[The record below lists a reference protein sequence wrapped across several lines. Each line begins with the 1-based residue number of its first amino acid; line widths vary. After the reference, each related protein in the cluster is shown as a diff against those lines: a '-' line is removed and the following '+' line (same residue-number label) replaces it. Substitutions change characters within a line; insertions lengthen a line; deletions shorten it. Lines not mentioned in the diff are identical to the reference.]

1 MTSDKGTFRLT
12 YQVKSLTMNR
22 GGFMPRSSRSKSK
35 TGYHHIMLRGINRS
49 NIFESDQDK
58 DYFLNSMYRAREK
71 GRFKVTG
78 YCLMNTHVH
87 LLLQESEEIG
97 VSIKRITVSYVQWF
111 NRKYNRVGHL
121 FQNRYESEPIEDERY
136 LMAVLRCIHQN
147 PIKAGMAKTESKYN
161 WSSYNEYLKM
171 YDSNNYLIDGEI
183 MRAYFNS
190 KKGFIEFHKE
200 ISKENYMD
208 YKNINKY
215 SDDELLELFKK
226 KISIDEFHKLPL
238 DDRARLIKD
247 IYHET
252 GTSIR
257 DLSRGLGIGR
267 SIVERAVKI

>member
-1 MTSDKGTFRLT
+1 
-12 YQVKSLTMNR
+12 
-22 GGFMPRSSRSKSK
+22 MPRNSRSKSS
-35 TGYHHIMLRGINRS
+35 TGYHHIMLRGINRES
-49 NIFESDQDK
+49 IFVSDQDK

-71 GRFKVTG
+71 SSFKVIG

-97 VSIKRITVSYVQWF
+97 LSIKRITVSYVQWF

-121 FQNRYESEPIEDERY
+121 FQNRYKSEPIENERY
-136 LMAVLRCIHQN
+136 LMAVLRYIHQN
-147 PIKAGMAKTESKYN
+147 PIKAGMVKEVSKYS
-161 WSSYNEYLKM
+161 WSSYHQYLKM
-171 YDSNNYLIDGEI
+171 YDSNKCLIDGEI

-190 KKGFIEFHKE
+190 KKSFIEFHKE
-200 ISKENYMD
+200 IGKEDYMD

-215 SDDELLELFKK
+215 SDDELLKLFKK
-226 KISIDEFHKLPL
+226 KISMDEFHKLPL

-252 GTSIR
+252 GASIR

>member
-1 MTSDKGTFRLT
+1 
-12 YQVKSLTMNR
+12 
-22 GGFMPRSSRSKSK
+22 MPRSSRLKSS

-58 DYFLNSMYRAREK
+58 EYFLNSMYRAREK
-71 GRFKVTG
+71 SSFKVIG

-121 FQNRYESEPIEDERY
+121 FQNRYKSEPIEDERY
-136 LMAVLRCIHQN
+136 LMAVLRYIHQN
-147 PIKAGMAKTESKYN
+147 PIKAGMAKKAVKYN

-171 YDSNNYLIDGEI
+171 YDSNNYVIDGEI
-183 MRAYFNS
+183 MKVYFNS
-190 KKGFIEFHKE
+190 KKRFAEFHNE
-200 ISKENYMD
+200 MSKENYMD

-215 SDDELLELFKK
+215 SDDELLKLFKK
-226 KISIDEFHKLPL
+226 KISINEFYKISLI
-238 DDRARLIKD
+238 DRTNLIKD
-247 IYHET
+247 IYNET
-252 GTSIR
+252 GVRIR

-267 SIVERAVKI
+267 SIIKSC

>member
-1 MTSDKGTFRLT
+1 
-12 YQVKSLTMNR
+12 MNR
-22 GGFMPRSSRSKSK
+22 GGFMPRSSRSKSS

-58 DYFLNSMYRAREK
+58 AFFLNSMYRAREK
-71 GRFKVTG
+71 SSFKVIG

-87 LLLQESEEIG
+87 LLLLESEEIG

-121 FQNRYESEPIEDERY
+121 FQNRYKSEPIEDERY
-136 LMAVLRCIHQN
+136 LMAVLRYIHQN
-147 PIKAGMAKTESKYN
+147 PIKAGMVKEAAKYN

-171 YDSNNYLIDGEI
+171 YDSNNYLIDEEI
-183 MRAYFNS
+183 MKAYFDS
-190 KKGFIEFHKE
+190 KKSFIEFHNQM
-200 ISKENYMD
+200 SKENYID
-208 YKNINKY
+208 YENINKY

-226 KISIDEFHKLPL
+226 KISIDEFYKMPL
-238 DDRARLIKD
+238 IDRVNLIKD

-252 GTSIR
+252 GASIR

-267 SIVERAVKI
+267 SIIERAVKT

>member
-136 LMAVLRCIHQN
+136 LMAVLRYIHQN

-200 ISKENYMD
+200 ISKENYMG

>member
-1 MTSDKGTFRLT
+1 
-12 YQVKSLTMNR
+12 
-22 GGFMPRSSRSKSK
+22 MPRSSRLKSS

-58 DYFLNSMYRAREK
+58 AFFLNSMYRARKK
-71 GRFKVTG
+71 GSFRVIG

-121 FQNRYESEPIEDERY
+121 FQNRYKSEPIEDERY
-136 LMAVLRCIHQN
+136 LMAVLRYIHQN
-147 PIKAGMAKTESKYN
+147 PIKAGMAKTASKYN

-171 YDSNNYLIDGEI
+171 YNSNNYLIDGEI
-183 MRAYFNS
+183 MKAYFDS
-190 KKGFIEFHKE
+190 KKSFTEFHKQM
-200 ISKENYMD
+200 SKENYMD
-208 YKNINKY
+208 YENINRY
-215 SDDELLELFKK
+215 SADELLELFKK
-226 KISIDEFHKLPL
+226 KISIDEFHKLPF
-238 DDRARLIKD
+238 DDRANLIKD

>member
-1 MTSDKGTFRLT
+1 
-12 YQVKSLTMNR
+12 MNR

-71 GRFKVTG
+71 GRFKVIG

-97 VSIKRITVSYVQWF
+97 VSMKRITVSYVQWL

-121 FQNRYESEPIEDERY
+121 FQNRYKSEPIEDERY
-136 LMAVLRCIHQN
+136 LMAVLRYIHQN

-161 WSSYNEYLKM
+161 WSSYNEYLKI

-183 MRAYFNS
+183 MKAYFNS
-190 KKGFIEFHKE
+190 KKGFMEFHQE
-200 ISKENYMD
+200 IGKENYMD
-208 YKNINKY
+208 YKNKY

-238 DDRARLIKD
+238 DDRTRLINNL
-247 IYHET
+247 YHKT
-252 GTSIR
+252 GASIR

>member
-1 MTSDKGTFRLT
+1 
-12 YQVKSLTMNR
+12 
-22 GGFMPRSSRSKSK
+22 MPRSSRLRSS

-58 DYFLNSMYRAREK
+58 AFFLNSMYRAREK
-71 GRFKVTG
+71 SSFKVIG

-97 VSIKRITVSYVQWF
+97 VSMKRITVSYVQWF

-121 FQNRYESEPIEDERY
+121 FQNRYKSEPIEDERY
-136 LMAVLRCIHQN
+136 LMVVLRYIHQN
-147 PIKAGMAKTESKYN
+147 PIKAGMVKEAAEYN

-171 YDSNNYLIDGEI
+171 YNSNNYLIDGEI
-183 MRAYFNS
+183 IKAYFNS
-190 KKGFIEFHKE
+190 KKSFTEFHKE

-208 YKNINKY
+208 YENINKY

-226 KISIDEFHKLPL
+226 KISIDEFYKISLT
-238 DDRARLIKD
+238 DRAKFIKD
-247 IYHET
+247 LYHET
-252 GTSIR
+252 GASIR

-267 SIVERAVKI
+267 SIIERAVKI